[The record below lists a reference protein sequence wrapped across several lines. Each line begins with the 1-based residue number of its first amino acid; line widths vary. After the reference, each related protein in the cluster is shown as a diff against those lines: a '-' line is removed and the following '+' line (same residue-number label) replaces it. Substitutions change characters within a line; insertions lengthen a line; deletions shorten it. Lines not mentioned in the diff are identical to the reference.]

1 MSGFS
6 LTDLERIVDARSKAS
21 PDESWTAKLVASGQS
36 RAAKKLGEEA
46 VETVIAAIR
55 NDRQELTSESADLL
69 YHLMVVWV
77 DAGIRPEEVWAE
89 LQRREGISGIA
100 EKAARPK
107 GIVRA
112 ARTTKLA

>member
-69 YHLMVVWV
+69 YHLMVVLKIADIPLQDV
-77 DAGIRPEEVWAE
+77 MNE
-89 LQRREGISGIA
+89 LDRRTVQSGLT
-100 EKAARPK
+100 EKAGR
-107 GIVRA
+107 
-112 ARTTKLA
+112 